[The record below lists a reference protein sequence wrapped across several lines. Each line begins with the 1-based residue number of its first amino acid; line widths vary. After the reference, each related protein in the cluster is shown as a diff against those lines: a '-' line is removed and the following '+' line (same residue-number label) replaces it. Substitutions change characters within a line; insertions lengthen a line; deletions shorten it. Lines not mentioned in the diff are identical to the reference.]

1 VKLTHHVVIISV
13 NRLTVTEMLI
23 SSIASIELL
32 LYLELTGFDMS
43 VKHQS
48 GKRLGRSL
56 HYQSERERERERER
70 EMAV

>member
-1 VKLTHHVVIISV
+1 
-13 NRLTVTEMLI
+13 MLI

-48 GKRLGRSL
+48 GKRLGSSL
-56 HYQSERERERERER
+56 YYQSERERERERER